1 MLIHKRQY
9 IGGFENQFH
18 IYEADK
24 EASAVST
31 RVRQNVEH
39 EANGEARRS
48 YLRIRTLQNGR

>member
-24 EASAVST
+24 EASAVSI
-31 RVRQNVEH
+31 RVSQNVEH
-39 EANGEARRS
+39 EANGEA
-48 YLRIRTLQNGR
+48 TPHTCP